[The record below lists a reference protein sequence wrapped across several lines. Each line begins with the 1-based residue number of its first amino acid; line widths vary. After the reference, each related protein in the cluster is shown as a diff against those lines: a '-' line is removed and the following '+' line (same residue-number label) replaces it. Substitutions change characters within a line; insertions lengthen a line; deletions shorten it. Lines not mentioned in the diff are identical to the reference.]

1 MTATPARADTPP
13 ELLPAVPTSPV
24 DTAGRPRVGV
34 YAGALDEVRWGYP
47 TGFWHGQVRR
57 ALGRRRWFQAGF
69 TDGDALT
76 VARLSDDGLTGGAFL
91 WRVDL
96 RTGRDVLST
105 HVPGLPLANVKVGPL
120 AGVGTDAFARL
131 PHARVRLHRAEDGQ
145 PWRLEAFTPGH
156 ALEVSLDPAGGPVPL
171 VLIGEA
177 GPIDGIYAQRFVGL
191 EVAGRLRLRSE
202 SAPLGANALG
212 WLEYANGFY
221 PKPLAWVTATISAP
235 DFHVVL
241 SDLEGIG
248 GPSESAA
255 WRGSLPRAL
264 GLARFSDWGG
274 DGGLEVPREIAA
286 PSELEADGPLRFE
299 PRAIREVATGIGP
312 SASRWRVAA
321 GWFSG
326 RVAGRPLDRM
336 PGLIDVRTLG
346 R

>member
-1 MTATPARADTPP
+1 MTDANP
-13 ELLPAVPTSPV
+13 EGHLLPAVPTSPV
-24 DTAGRPRVGV
+24 DGEGHPLVGV

-96 RTGRDVLST
+96 RTGRDLLAT
-105 HVPGLPLANVKVGPL
+105 HVPGLPLANVKVGPI

-131 PHARVRLHRAEDGQ
+131 PHARVRLHRADADA
-145 PWRLEAFTPGH
+145 PWRLDAFTPGH
-156 ALEVSLDPAGGPVPL
+156 SLEASLDPAGGPIPM
-171 VLIGEA
+171 VLIGQA

-191 EVAGRLRLRSE
+191 RVSGRVRLRSDM
-202 SAPLGANALG
+202 ADLGANALG

-221 PKPLAWVTATISAP
+221 PKPIAWVTATMTAP
-235 DFHVVL
+235 GLHVVL

-255 WRGSLPRAL
+255 WHGELPRAL
-264 GLARFSDWGG
+264 GRARFSDWGG
-274 DGGLEVPREIAA
+274 SGGLEVPTEIAP
-286 PSELEADGPLRFE
+286 PSELEAGGPLRFE
-299 PRAIREVATGIGP
+299 PRAVREVATGIGP
-312 SASRWRVAA
+312 SAARWRVAA

-326 RVAGRPLDRM
+326 RVAGRVLDRV